1 MSKGVGAAISIICVI
16 VAFIFFPQVMRTAEE
31 AKVREATETHLVVT
45 GVGEEDAD
53 VTLYN
58 DLYSANLEYVVEISS
73 SNENDTPV
81 ATDYNEVTT
90 KLTVGG
96 LVAEVTRNLEI
107 NYDTDAIANLTG
119 VGAFLGLTPFLF
131 LGGIIAIVG
140 AVIWHSFHNG

>member
-1 MSKGVGAAISIICVI
+1 MNKAVGAAISIICVI

-45 GVGEEDAD
+45 GQAEEEAD

-58 DLYSANLEYVVEISS
+58 DLYKANLEYVVEISS

-81 ATDYNEVTT
+81 ATDYNEVT
-90 KLTVGG
+90 KILTVGG
-96 LVAEVTRNLEI
+96 LVAEVTRSLEV

-131 LGGIIAIVG
+131 LGGIIAIIAGV
-140 AVIWHSFHNG
+140 VWNTFRSR

>member
-1 MSKGVGAAISIICVI
+1 MSKGIGAAISIICVI
-16 VAFIFFPQVMRTAEE
+16 VAFIFFPQIMRTAEE

-45 GVGEEDAD
+45 DVAEEEAE

-58 DLYSANLEYVVEISS
+58 DLYNANLEYVVGISS
-73 SNENDTPV
+73 SNDNDTPV
-81 ATDYNEVTT
+81 ATDYNEVTQ

-107 NYDTDAIANLTG
+107 SYDTDAIANLTG

-131 LGGIIAIVG
+131 LGGIIAIIG
-140 AVIWHSFHNG
+140 GIIYHSFRSR

>member
-1 MSKGVGAAISIICVI
+1 MHKGVGAAIAIICVI

-45 GVGEEDAD
+45 GVAEEEAE

-58 DLYSANLEYVVEISS
+58 DLYSANLEYVVEINS

-81 ATDYNEVTT
+81 ATAYNEVTQ

-96 LVAEVTRNLEI
+96 LVVEVTRNLEI
-107 NYDTDAIANLTG
+107 SYDTDAIANLTG

-140 AVIWHSFHNG
+140 AVIWHSFRSR